1 MRSRSVRS
9 CAGDEACKTEPG
21 SRRQSRERH
30 RYRRNSSPIMSDAA
44 DTDRED
50 SITASVDDCLAIGSI
65 VSSNSHMDYTVEIYN
80 ETDRERAPTPDECG
94 FGQPVFVKTAI
105 QGTEYAV
112 MGVIYDTQLVD
123 PDQGRS
129 GPRLAQRDQPQ
140 FTPGYVEERTKFAG
154 VALLG
159 TAEVL
164 EDGTIGSPSH
174 QMPRW
179 TLAVEDVVEQC
190 PSGMVQAFHTNA
202 DGGLQIAYIE
212 RLLDVAGPLGAEVT
226 MALVERL
233 RDLFPADEPQRI
245 LNVVEKDVR
254 WQSSVDRGV
263 MR

>member
-1 MRSRSVRS
+1 MSNASPSDRSDS
-9 CAGDEACKTEPG
+9 
-21 SRRQSRERH
+21 Q
-30 RYRRNSSPIMSDAA
+30 A
-44 DTDRED
+44 DR
-50 SITASVDDCLAIGSI
+50 VDDCLAIGSI

-80 ETDRERAPTPDECG
+80 ETDRERAPGPDECG
-94 FGQPVFVKTAI
+94 FGQPVFVHKTI
-105 QGTEYAV
+105 QGFEYVV
-112 MGVIYDTQLVD
+112 MGVIYDTRLVD

-159 TAEVL
+159 TAEVT
-164 EDGTIGSPSH
+164 EDGTIENPSH

-179 TLAVEDVVEQC
+179 TLDVEDIVERC
-190 PSGMVQAFHTNA
+190 PDGVTRAFHTGD

-226 MALVERL
+226 LALVERL
-233 RDLFPADEPQRI
+233 RESFPAEGNQRV
-245 LNVVEKDVR
+245 LNVIEKDVR

>member
-1 MRSRSVRS
+1 
-9 CAGDEACKTEPG
+9 
-21 SRRQSRERH
+21 
-30 RYRRNSSPIMSDAA
+30 MSDTSAA
-44 DTDRED
+44 DGRDEQTD
-50 SITASVDDCLAIGSI
+50 SVDDCLAIGSI

-94 FGQPVFVKTAI
+94 FGQPVFVKTTI
-105 QGTEYAV
+105 QGTEYVV

-159 TAEVL
+159 TAEIT
-164 EDGTIGSPSH
+164 EDGSIESPNH

-179 TLAVEDVVEQC
+179 TLAVEDVVERC
-190 PSGMVQAFHTNA
+190 PPGVIREFHRNV

-226 MALVERL
+226 MALVDQL
-233 RDLFPADEPQRI
+233 RDLFPADESQRI
-245 LNVVEKDVR
+245 LNVIEKDIQ